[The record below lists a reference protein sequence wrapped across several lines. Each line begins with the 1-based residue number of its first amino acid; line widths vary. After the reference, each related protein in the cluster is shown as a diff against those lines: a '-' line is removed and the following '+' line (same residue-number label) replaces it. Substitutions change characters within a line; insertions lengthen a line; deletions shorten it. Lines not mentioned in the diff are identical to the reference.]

1 MDNAI
6 RALVVLTLLGL
17 SVYRIVRYFRHGMAR
32 RVAPVAVPSTVL
44 GVMPGPADL
53 TAAQAA
59 ATPAATP
66 AAVSGP
72 VPRMRAAAITV
83 AVFLAVNAIL
93 WLVLF
98 AIPALAQIP
107 LLWRLF
113 IVIFANFYVLPFAQG
128 VGAKYLKRRQAGAV
142 TAGNPLER

>member
-59 ATPAATP
+59 ATPAA
-66 AAVSGP
+66 VSGP
-72 VPRMRAAAITV
+72 VSRVRAAAITV